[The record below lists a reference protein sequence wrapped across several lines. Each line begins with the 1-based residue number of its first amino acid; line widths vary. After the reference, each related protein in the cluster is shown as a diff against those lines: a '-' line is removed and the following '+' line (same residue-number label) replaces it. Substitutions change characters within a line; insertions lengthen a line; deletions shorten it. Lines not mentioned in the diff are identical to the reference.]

1 VLAPQRIEQFS
12 KDIELY
18 LKWIGHYMAIG
29 DAPTPLPNGVISFVL
44 PPVAYLEVF
53 KFIRNQIISTK
64 NGLSEE
70 AVVEAQGYF
79 DRFLIEPLSQFNFYD
94 S

>member
-1 VLAPQRIEQFS
+1 
-12 KDIELY
+12 
-18 LKWIGHYMAIG
+18 MAIG